1 VSDRDDERP
10 VALEPTAVAG
20 TAQTLPGVAVAARAE
35 PAAARDGLR
44 PGTVVGRF
52 VVERKVGAGGMGEV
66 YAAYDPHLDRRVAIK
81 ILQAGARGADAA
93 PRLVREAQAL
103 AKLAHP
109 NVVAV
114 HEVGE
119 TAGGVFLAMQFV
131 EGTTLGEHL
140 ARERPRW
147 DEVVRLYVEA
157 GRGLAAAHA
166 AGLIHRDVKP
176 SNVLIDRAGRVAV
189 TDFGVARA
197 ADEVGP
203 EAAMVPAA
211 RSVHAT
217 GPSALSTDVT
227 QAGAVIGTPAYM
239 APEQH
244 AGRRATA
251 ASDQFG
257 FCVALWQGLFGAHP
271 YVPVGHGDVTSPFE
285 YMAFIGEGALV
296 PPPTGAKVPR
306 RIVRALVRGLA
317 RDPSARWPT
326 MEALLSA
333 LEPRAPYRGAVI
345 ALSAVAALGVGAAVW
360 LAVRPAPAPADRCGA
375 TVASRAAT
383 AWSPARRQA
392 IVDGFA
398 ASGRGFAARAA
409 AEATERLDGYATAW
423 TARAIAACAAPTAPQ
438 AAARDHCLA
447 RGLAA
452 LGSVTQVLGER
463 PPAELV
469 DHAVAVVS
477 GLPALAA
484 CDDARALAAEDVPP
498 PTQAAQVAA
507 LEARLT
513 AAKARTDAGLYAAA
527 VVELEALVAEADTVA
542 WAPLVVR
549 ATLAQ
554 GELALARLEPA
565 EGPLTRAATLATER
579 HLDREAAAAWQALA
593 HAAAV
598 ARRADAVAAY
608 AEIAA
613 ATARATGDAAV
624 LRRQRIRQA
633 RVLVRLRRFADSE
646 RACRA
651 VLAEV
656 EADAT
661 ADPRDRTAARDC
673 LLEALVPQA
682 KFDEAATLAEGLLAD
697 RRIHSGADHP
707 AIADYTRVLGHLAY
721 QRGDLDGARDR
732 YRAAHELRLR
742 VFGPRHVRTAESYGD
757 LAGLEPEPD
766 QRRRMLEEAIAV
778 MAASDSPLAGLF
790 ERGLQ
795 AELAE
800 LAYRRDDPAAMRA
813 HFDRA
818 EILAAKHGPRSIDV
832 AATLLAYGQYLTASD
847 LEAGLAKLRLAVEIF
862 EELRSPQVLTAR
874 GALAL
879 VLGYHDRAVEAVA
892 VLEPV
897 IRDANPTNTE
907 PFNLA
912 LLKWSMAQ
920 NLMAAGGD
928 RARARGFAEAARAEF
943 AKLGDHGRPQV
954 VDIDRWLRK
963 HRR

>member
-1 VSDRDDERP
+1 
-10 VALEPTAVAG
+10 
-20 TAQTLPGVAVAARAE
+20 
-35 PAAARDGLR
+35 
-44 PGTVVGRF
+44 
-52 VVERKVGAGGMGEV
+52 
-66 YAAYDPHLDRRVAIK
+66 
-81 ILQAGARGADAA
+81 
-93 PRLVREAQAL
+93 
-103 AKLAHP
+103 
-109 NVVAV
+109 
-114 HEVGE
+114 
-119 TAGGVFLAMQFV
+119 
-131 EGTTLGEHL
+131 
-140 ARERPRW
+140 
-147 DEVVRLYVEA
+147 
-157 GRGLAAAHA
+157 
-166 AGLIHRDVKP
+166 
-176 SNVLIDRAGRVAV
+176 
-189 TDFGVARA
+189 
-197 ADEVGP
+197 
-203 EAAMVPAA
+203 
-211 RSVHAT
+211 
-217 GPSALSTDVT
+217 
-227 QAGAVIGTPAYM
+227 
-239 APEQH
+239 
-244 AGRRATA
+244 
-251 ASDQFG
+251 
-257 FCVALWQGLFGAHP
+257 
-271 YVPVGHGDVTSPFE
+271 
-285 YMAFIGEGALV
+285 
-296 PPPTGAKVPR
+296 
-306 RIVRALVRGLA
+306 
-317 RDPSARWPT
+317 
-326 MEALLSA
+326 
-333 LEPRAPYRGAVI
+333 
-345 ALSAVAALGVGAAVW
+345 
-360 LAVRPAPAPADRCGA
+360 
-375 TVASRAAT
+375 
-383 AWSPARRQA
+383 
-392 IVDGFA
+392 
-398 ASGRGFAARAA
+398 
-409 AEATERLDGYATAW
+409 
-423 TARAIAACAAPTAPQ
+423 
-438 AAARDHCLA
+438 
-447 RGLAA
+447 
-452 LGSVTQVLGER
+452 VLGER

-565 EGPLTRAATLATER
+565 EAPLTRAATLATER

-847 LEAGLAKLRLAVEIF
+847 LEAGLAKLRPGGRDL
-862 EELRSPQVLTAR
+862 R
-874 GALAL
+874 GAAQ
-879 VLGYHDRAVEAVA
+879 
-892 VLEPV
+892 
-897 IRDANPTNTE
+897 PTG
-907 PFNLA
+907 A
-912 LLKWSMAQ
+912 
-920 NLMAAGGD
+920 D
-928 RARARGFAEAARAEF
+928 RARRPGAGAGLPRPRGRGGRGARA
-943 AKLGDHGRPQV
+943 GDPRRQSHQHRAVQPGAPQV
-954 VDIDRWLRK
+954 VDGAEPDGRRRRSGAGPGLRRGGSRRVRQARRSRSAPGRR
-963 HRR
+963 HRPLAAQAPAVRSRT

>member
-1 VSDRDDERP
+1 VVSSRTGAGGRGGPARGEYTGGVSDRDDERP

-93 PRLVREAQAL
+93 TRLVREAQAL

-217 GPSALSTDVT
+217 GPTALSTDVT

-296 PPPTGAKVPR
+296 PPPAGAKVPR

-360 LAVRPAPAPADRCGA
+360 LAVRPAPPAGRSLRGVGRVPGHHRVVASAAPGHRRRLRRQWSRLRGPRRRRGHRATRRLRDRVDGAGDRGLRGADRAAGRRPRSLPGA
-375 TVASRAAT
+375 GPGRPGLGHPGARRAPASRAGR
-383 AWSPARRQA
+383 SR
-392 IVDGFA
+392 
-398 ASGRGFAARAA
+398 GRGR
-409 AEATERLDGYATAW
+409 
-423 TARAIAACAAPTAPQ
+423 
-438 AAARDHCLA
+438 
-447 RGLAA
+447 
-452 LGSVTQVLGER
+452 
-463 PPAELV
+463 
-469 DHAVAVVS
+469 
-477 GLPALAA
+477 
-484 CDDARALAAEDVPP
+484 
-498 PTQAAQVAA
+498 
-507 LEARLT
+507 
-513 AAKARTDAGLYAAA
+513 
-527 VVELEALVAEADTVA
+527 
-542 WAPLVVR
+542 
-549 ATLAQ
+549 
-554 GELALARLEPA
+554 
-565 EGPLTRAATLATER
+565 
-579 HLDREAAAAWQALA
+579 
-593 HAAAV
+593 
-598 ARRADAVAAY
+598 
-608 AEIAA
+608 
-613 ATARATGDAAV
+613 
-624 LRRQRIRQA
+624 
-633 RVLVRLRRFADSE
+633 E
-646 RACRA
+646 RA
-651 VLAEV
+651 
-656 EADAT
+656 
-661 ADPRDRTAARDC
+661 
-673 LLEALVPQA
+673 
-682 KFDEAATLAEGLLAD
+682 
-697 RRIHSGADHP
+697 
-707 AIADYTRVLGHLAY
+707 
-721 QRGDLDGARDR
+721 
-732 YRAAHELRLR
+732 
-742 VFGPRHVRTAESYGD
+742 
-757 LAGLEPEPD
+757 
-766 QRRRMLEEAIAV
+766 
-778 MAASDSPLAGLF
+778 
-790 ERGLQ
+790 
-795 AELAE
+795 
-800 LAYRRDDPAAMRA
+800 
-813 HFDRA
+813 
-818 EILAAKHGPRSIDV
+818 
-832 AATLLAYGQYLTASD
+832 
-847 LEAGLAKLRLAVEIF
+847 
-862 EELRSPQVLTAR
+862 
-874 GALAL
+874 
-879 VLGYHDRAVEAVA
+879 
-892 VLEPV
+892 
-897 IRDANPTNTE
+897 
-907 PFNLA
+907 
-912 LLKWSMAQ
+912 
-920 NLMAAGGD
+920 
-928 RARARGFAEAARAEF
+928 ARARG
-943 AKLGDHGRPQV
+943 
-954 VDIDRWLRK
+954 LR
-963 HRR
+963 